1 VTVRLAR
8 PDRDVVAITGP
19 DARSFLQSLLS
30 QDLDPLGD
38 GDAAHSLLLTP
49 QGKLD
54 VEFVVL
60 RVADEELWLV
70 CEGGFGGQL
79 VASLSRFKIR
89 VHADIVE
96 RPDLTVLAVRG
107 TRDVSVGPAAHVI
120 PARWS
125 GEDAVDVVGP
135 PDAVGTVE
143 SELVAAGAA
152 DVSAD
157 EYEVLRMTAGVP
169 RQGHDIDEKTIPQE
183 AFLERDAVSFTKGCF
198 MGQELVC
205 RIDTR
210 GHVNRYLRRLQ
221 TPTGAEVPRGA
232 EIVVDDRI
240 VGNVTSAGE
249 GVALATVRHEVEPP
263 ATVTI
268 RWAATEV
275 AADLLN

>member
-1 VTVRLAR
+1 
-8 PDRDVVAITGP
+8 VVAITGP

-30 QDLDPLGD
+30 QDLDPLAD
-38 GDAAHSLLLTP
+38 GDAVHSLLLTP

-79 VASLSRFKIR
+79 VASLQRFKIR
-89 VHADIVE
+89 VKADLVE
-96 RPDLTVLAVRG
+96 RLDLAVLAVRG
-107 TRDVSVGPAAHVI
+107 ARDVPVGPGAHAI

-125 GEDAVDVVGP
+125 GEDAIDVVGP
-135 PDAVGTVE
+135 PDAVGPVE
-143 SELVAAGAA
+143 AELVAAGAEI
-152 DVSAD
+152 VSAD
-157 EYEVLRMTAGVP
+157 AYDVLRIAAGVP
-169 RQGHDIDEKTIPQE
+169 RQGFDVDEKTIPQE

-210 GHVNRYLRRLQ
+210 GHVNRYLRRLEV
-221 TPTGAEVPRGA
+221 PADVDVPRGA
-232 EIVVDDRI
+232 EVVVDDKI

-263 ATVTI
+263 ATVRI
-268 RWAATEV
+268 RWAAAEV